1 MARVVRRTYLGGAAA
16 VVGGL
21 LAAACGEVEIRY
33 VQGPAGPAGAAG
45 AQGARG
51 AAGAAGAKGAA
62 GAAGQSQ
69 TVVQEK
75 VVTVEKPV
83 VVEKVVEKVVE
94 RASSRLVAWTG
105 PTIGSVGPGADLW
118 TKLDALFADMHPEI
132 QLTRSRPARPKGK
145 SNDDVLIA
153 AAAAGIAPDVYSV
166 NVTAWQQARLVELGL
181 PLALDRYYAQKPNL
195 NRIYRWMREQAR
207 FNGRLYGVPHEM
219 EFIAFWYNAKVFEKH
234 GLEIPSTWEE
244 LLKAAQTLLSA
255 KVMPIAEQAHWNYGH
270 LYSLTLAAIG
280 GKGIV
285 DDIVAG
291 NKRWDSADPIKA
303 AEVILDLQ
311 RRGYLPPNPTDEGDP
326 AYPMGASFV
335 SGKVG
340 MWATGTWSVGWM
352 QQQANESQGEFA
364 FEFSGMPSPTGT
376 QPLESNLA
384 GGSGGGH
391 SVWSQSRL
399 PEQAVTFLDFLFAP
413 EPQKAWIETT
423 FQIPPVP
430 FRVGDYNISP
440 GQRRA
445 LEIIHDARETGFG
458 WSLDVILPSKVHA
471 AFWPG
476 VMGVL
481 RQEITPKE
489 MMARIQQLWEVR

>member
-1 MARVVRRTYLGGAAA
+1 MLLPSSAGFWPQPVARWKSATSRGQRGQRGQRARRVRVARPAR
-16 VVGGL
+16 
-21 LAAACGEVEIRY
+21 LAPRVRPGRRDSRRPSC
-33 VQGPAGPAGAAG
+33 
-45 AQGARG
+45 
-51 AAGAAGAKGAA
+51 
-62 GAAGQSQ
+62 
-69 TVVQEK
+69 QEK

-280 GKGIV
+280 GKEIV

-352 QQQANESQGEFA
+352 QQQANEV
-364 FEFSGMPSPTGT
+364 
-376 QPLESNLA
+376 A
-384 GGSGGGH
+384 GG
-391 SVWSQSRL
+391 VRL
-399 PEQAVTFLDFLFAP
+399 
-413 EPQKAWIETT
+413 
-423 FQIPPVP
+423 
-430 FRVGDYNISP
+430 R
-440 GQRRA
+440 
-445 LEIIHDARETGFG
+445 
-458 WSLDVILPSKVHA
+458 
-471 AFWPG
+471 
-476 VMGVL
+476 VL
-481 RQEITPKE
+481 RDALTHWHPA
-489 MMARIQQLWEVR
+489 ARIQPGRGLGRRPQRLVAESVARAGGDLPGLPVSARARRRPGSRPRSRFRPCRSGSGTTTSRQASAGRSRSSMTRGKRASAGPWT